1 MPVAVGVDLGS
12 THCNVGVWH
21 QGRPEVI
28 ANHHGLRATPTMVAF
43 TDSEVLVGEA
53 ALSQMPKNVANTI
66 TGFKWMVG
74 QIHAQMEPHIKA
86 MLESS
91 PFRCS
96 VDANGEARV
105 TVKHKGEEKNVG
117 AETLCRHLF
126 EHLKDIAEAFAGE
139 PVGRCVIS
147 VPAGFTA
154 KQREALRAVGKQAG
168 LPFSL
173 VLSDSVAAAIAYGM
187 DRPDSEM
194 AGTSRDGGDFKP
206 KSTIVVFDWGGG
218 GVEATV
224 LKRTD
229 GMLGIVGQ
237 ASDASVGGGVFTDR
251 LVAFCAKDFKRRTG
265 GLDIFESKRSV
276 LKVTRACEEA
286 VRTLSA
292 SAQADV
298 YIEAAHE
305 GCDMN
310 VKISRTRF
318 EDLCFDL
325 YKAAG
330 GVITKALAEAGS
342 STNDVDMVLLAGG
355 IAQMP
360 KVNSSVKASF
370 PAGTPFGVGIFP
382 DEAVAIGATTQAFLL
397 QEHAS
402 FVAPG
407 AAPLPATVR
416 TCPASLG
423 VRCGGSGD
431 GDEDGDDAASDG
443 ATTII
448 SKGCIL
454 PAQGT
459 TTIKLGGRED
469 GGPTTEA
476 YLEVVEMEQ
485 AAGEGTSPT
494 ARLLGTLAFDEAA
507 VPADGGGVEVKVG
520 FTLTSE
526 GVLKVEAVAP
536 GWASKVLV
544 IGHDGEGS
552 S

>member
-28 ANHHGLRATPTMVAF
+28 ANHHGLRSTPTMVAF

-53 ALSQMPKNVANTI
+53 ALSQMPKNVANTV

-74 QIHAQMEPHIKA
+74 QNHDQMEPHIKA

-96 VDANGEARV
+96 VDSKGEARV
-105 TVKHKGEEKNVG
+105 TVKHKGEEKVVG
-117 AETLCRHLF
+117 AETLCRYLF

-147 VPAGFTA
+147 VPTGFSPE
-154 KQREALRAVGKQAG
+154 QREALRTVGKQAG

-173 VLSDSVAAAIAYGM
+173 VVSDSVAAAIAYGL
-187 DRPDSEM
+187 DRPDHEM
-194 AGTSRDGGDFKP
+194 VLTSRDGGEFKP
-206 KSTIVVFDWGGG
+206 KRNIVVVDWGGG

-229 GMLGIVGQ
+229 GVLSIVGK
-237 ASDASVGGGVFTDR
+237 ASDASAGGGVFTER

-330 GVITKALAEAGS
+330 GVISKALAEAGMA
-342 STNDVDMVLLAGG
+342 TDAVDTVLLAGG
-355 IAQMP
+355 ITQMP
-360 KVNSSVKASF
+360 KVSSSVKATF
-370 PAGTPFGVGIFP
+370 PAGTHFGAGLFP

-397 QEHAS
+397 QEHGS

-407 AAPLPATVR
+407 APPLPVAVR

-423 VRCGGSGD
+423 VRCGGSG
-431 GDEDGDDAASDG
+431 GNVAEDTAVA
-443 ATTII
+443 II

-454 PAQGT
+454 PAQGNT
-459 TTIKLGGRED
+459 TVKLGGGGV
-469 GGPTTEA
+469 GGPATEA
-476 YLEVVEMEQ
+476 YLEVVEIGQ
-485 AAGEGTSPT
+485 AEGEEGTQT
-494 ARLLGTLAFDEAA
+494 ARLLGTLAFDETA
-507 VPADGGGVEVKVG
+507 VPADGSAEVEVKVG
-520 FTLTSE
+520 FTLRSE
-526 GVLKVEAVAP
+526 GVLKIEAVTP
-536 GWASKVLV
+536 GGVSKELV
-544 IGHDGEGS
+544 IGHDGTETS
-552 S
+552 